1 MGKMLVVSAHGADW
15 CTRAGDMILK
25 YVELGWEVTVFALTY
40 GEHGESGN
48 YWKDH
53 PGCSL
58 EEVKSCR
65 EQEARAAAGKMGVK
79 EIRFFD
85 YGDYPLCMDESRVRR
100 LTADILAIRPDVILT
115 HWRIDK
121 INPDHEICARAVFQA
136 VTAAG
141 MRGALPDTEPHFIPD
156 IFLFETTIPHPEFN
170 QFEIDTFVDI
180 SDVMDRKMEA
190 VKLFKAQ
197 PQLVG
202 YYEKCATDRG
212 FQANDWSRG
221 RRPIRYAEGLK
232 RYTPYLGDQL
242 PISRLAEEGPKG
254 TGTKEKGTKE
264 KSLKEKS
271 PKERRQEDV

>member
-1 MGKMLVVSAHGADW
+1 MLNKLLVISAHGADW
-15 CTRAGDMILK
+15 CTRAGGVILK
-25 YVELGWEVTVFALTY
+25 YAKLGWEVTVFALTY

-53 PGCSL
+53 PGCTV
-58 EEVKSCR
+58 EDVKKC
-65 EQEARAAAGKMGVK
+65 RAAEAKAAAAYMGVK

-85 YGDYPLCMDESRVRR
+85 YGDYPLFMDEHRIRR
-100 LTADILAIRPDVILT
+100 LTADILALRPDVILT
-115 HWRIDK
+115 HWKTDN
-121 INPDHEICARAVFQA
+121 INPDHAVCAQAVFRA

-170 QFEIDTFVDI
+170 EFEIDTFVDI
-180 SDVMDRKMEA
+180 SDVIQQKMEA

-202 YYEKCATDRG
+202 YYTKCAQDRG

-221 RRPIRYAEGLK
+221 RKTIRYAEGLK
-232 RYTPYLGDQL
+232 RYTPYLGNNL
-242 PISRLAEEGPKG
+242 PVS
-254 TGTKEKGTKE
+254 
-264 KSLKEKS
+264 SLF
-271 PKERRQEDV
+271 